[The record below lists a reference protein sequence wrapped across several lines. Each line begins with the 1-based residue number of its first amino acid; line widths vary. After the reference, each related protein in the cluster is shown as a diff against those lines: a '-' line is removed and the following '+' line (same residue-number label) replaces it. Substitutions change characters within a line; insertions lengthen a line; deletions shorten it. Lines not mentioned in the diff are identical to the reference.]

1 MSGIPTIDLVRTGE
15 NIKKLRKESGLSV
28 RDLQEILGL
37 RTSQAI
43 YKWQQGVSL
52 PTVDNLII
60 LAKLWGKT
68 IDEILVI
75 NQEIRHSA

>member
-28 RDLQEILGL
+28 RDLQEILDL

-60 LAKLWGKT
+60 LAKL
-68 IDEILVI
+68 
-75 NQEIRHSA
+75 